1 MSFQLQFGSLAKELQ
16 KAGLPQDAAVRIAR
30 ILGNSGGPMR
40 RGPDTTDTT
49 NPAMAQVSPGN
60 RKHWLTNTDFKE
72 GDPDYRPQRTNQSEN
87 KSRPTQASAL
97 QSTKTPQATDKPFN
111 VSGGT
116 YTSTSAE
123 GDGTAVGLNVK
134 GKGQFLTQDG
144 EANALLGVKIRAD
157 CDPGVNGLIRFWT
170 EPRGEEFLLRF
181 QLDEDVLNDLIEAK
195 VNAILAGR
203 GPGGGSLLDA
213 LIGVSLTA
221 ECLLFKRLRGDDICI
236 PLTNCAG
243 QGEDGGSGGTGGN
256 NGNLPN

>member
-40 RGPDTTDTT
+40 RGPETTDTT
-49 NPAMAQVSPGN
+49 NPSMAQVSPGD

-72 GDPDYRPQRTNQSEN
+72 GDPDHRPQRTNQSED

-111 VSGGT
+111 VSGGK
-116 YTSTSAE
+116 YTSSSAE

-134 GKGQFLTQDG
+134 GKGMFLTQDG

-157 CDPGVNGLIRFWT
+157 CDPGVNGLLRFWT
-170 EPRGEEFLLRF
+170 EPRGEEFLLRI
-181 QLDEDVLNDLIEAK
+181 QLDEDVLNDLIEKA
-195 VNAILAGR
+195 VNSILGGQLRPGGPSLSNAIT
-203 GPGGGSLLDA
+203 
-213 LIGVSLTA
+213 GVSLTG
-221 ECLLFKRLRGDDICI
+221 ECLLFTRFVGDSICI
-236 PLTNCAG
+236 PLTNCVD
-243 QGEDGGSGGTGGN
+243 QGDGSTGGN
-256 NGNLPN
+256 NNNNNSPN

>member
-1 MSFQLQFGSLAKELQ
+1 MSFQLQYGSLVKELQ
-16 KAGLPQDAAVRIAR
+16 KAGLPQEAAVNIAG
-30 ILGNSGGPMR
+30 ILGNVGGPMR
-40 RGPDTTDTT
+40 RGPETTDTT
-49 NPAMAQVSPGN
+49 SPAMSQVSSGN

-87 KSRPTQASAL
+87 KSRPTQASSL

-134 GKGQFLTQDG
+134 GKGMFLTQDG

-181 QLDEDVLNDLIEAK
+181 QLDEDVLNDLIESK
-195 VNAILAGR
+195 VNAILGGLLAGN
-203 GPGGGSLLDA
+203 GQNPLANA
-213 LIGVSLTA
+213 LINASLTA
-221 ECLLFKRLRGDDICI
+221 ECLLFQRLRGDAICI
-236 PLTNCAG
+236 PLTACT
-243 QGEDGGSGGTGGN
+243 GEGEEGDGRS
-256 NGNLPN
+256 LPNPN